1 MLVRESPKATALM
14 VDDGRQDA
22 LLYGFLFAGAVAA
35 FCLKGLVDSRFTLTS
50 DALAIVG
57 GATCGWSWL
66 SARALFRPPMQRQ
79 DVWPLILVL
88 ALVAVGALPQSGDA
102 AFLPRMIGN
111 AAGLASSAVLLLAM
125 IEPLRGLTASAGAER
140 GFRIVFAGGYAAML
154 GIAVLWID
162 GAPAGS
168 FADRSGPA
176 IKAACALLALAGMG
190 LAIWYRSRNPLPQ
203 AGGVKRQAVID
214 EDGLGARILDVMKDQ
229 SAFVQSGLKVAD
241 VARRLGAPEYKVTR
255 CITGP
260 LGFRNFNHMA
270 NHFRIAEA
278 KRRLADARLAHLP
291 VLTIALDCGFGS
303 IGPFNRAFKAETGM
317 TPKHFRTAGGA

>member
-1 MLVRESPKATALM
+1 MLVRESPKAAALM
-14 VDDGRQDA
+14 VDGGRQDA
-22 LLYGFLFAGAVAA
+22 LLYGLLFAGAVAA
-35 FCLKGLVDSRFTLTS
+35 FCLKGLVDSRFALTS

-66 SARALFRPPMQRQ
+66 LARALFRPPMQRQ
-79 DVWPLILVL
+79 SPWPLILVL
-88 ALVAVGALPQSGDA
+88 ALVAVGALPQSSDA

-140 GFRIVFAGGYAAML
+140 RFRLVFAGGYAAML

-190 LAIWYRSRNPLPQ
+190 LAIWYRSRNPLPG
-203 AGGVKRQAVID
+203 AEGAKRRAMTD
-214 EDGLGARILDVMKDQ
+214 EHGLGDRILQVMTDQ
-229 SAFVQSGLKVAD
+229 AAFTQPGLKVAD
-241 VARRLGAPEYKVTR
+241 VAHRLGAPEYKVTR

-317 TPKHFRTAGGA
+317 TPMHFRNAGRA